1 MHNCLRGAAAAAI
14 ALVLSSPAFA
24 QIAPGAAQPR
34 SSAASLTEARERAQL
49 TESLVKRW
57 KGFAEE
63 AYQANGDHWAGE
75 LARSASLASMD
86 ALRRAAMARDFD
98 AMNSL
103 LLQIESK
110 PAAAADIEAITANRI
125 GDTAQDLVYV
135 PVTPCRI
142 IDTRLAGGQIAANTI
157 RSFDVTAVSSY
168 SFQGGDVSN
177 CGTGAS
183 GSFAAAV
190 INFTVVTPATA
201 GYITAFPFGGTQ
213 PLAATLNYNAG
224 DVKGNLAVV
233 KLDQGASANELSVY
247 TFAATH
253 LIADVVGYFTN
264 PVLDTFQCVTTAET
278 TVSIGAGLG
287 NNAVA
292 PACAAGYVETATY
305 CETSSFLAPL
315 VFMSNGV
322 CSANNNGVS
331 TATLRASSRCC
342 RSAAP

>member
-1 MHNCLRGAAAAAI
+1 MHNYLRGAAAAAL
-14 ALVLSSPAFA
+14 ALALSSPAFA
-24 QIAPGAAQPR
+24 QVAPGAAQPR

-63 AYQANGDHWAGE
+63 AYQANGDQWAGE

-125 GDTAQDLVYV
+125 GDAAQDLVYV

-142 IDTRLAGGQIAANTI
+142 IDTRLAGGQIAANTV

-278 TVSIGAGLG
+278 VTNIAAGG
-287 NNAVA
+287 NGDSFA
-292 PACAAGYVETATY
+292 PNCALGYVETGTY
-305 CETSSFLAPL
+305 CESSSFSAPL
-315 VFMSNGV
+315 VYVSSGA
-322 CSANNNGVS
+322 CSATNNSAGAVS
-331 TATLRASSRCC
+331 LRASRRCC